1 VKVVDDDWFTEALE
15 LVIVGSSIV
24 LIFALFGALD
34 SVRRLLMIGRPLV
47 HRRSRRVLGTG
58 QVPQLT
64 PVSITAVGS
73 GSTAQLTFS
82 KSVTIAGPLPL
93 TVGTRTFVS
102 QVVNSPTV
110 VTVTMNGAVT
120 GLAYALAANT
130 PNVKGFDGSVNAA
143 LAGTFS

>member
-1 VKVVDDDWFTEALE
+1 MKVPDDDWFTEALE
-15 LVIVGSSIV
+15 TIIVGSGIF

-34 SVRRLLMIGRPLV
+34 TVRRLIMIGRPLV

-64 PVSITAVGS
+64 PITITAAGS
-73 GSTAQLTFS
+73 GSTAILTFS
-82 KSVTIAGPLPL
+82 KSVTIAGNLPL
-93 TVGTRTFVS
+93 TVASRTFVS
-102 QVVNSPTV
+102 QVVNSPTQ
-110 VTVTMNGAVT
+110 VTVTMSGAVT

-130 PNVKGFDGSVNAA
+130 PNVKGFDGSVNSA